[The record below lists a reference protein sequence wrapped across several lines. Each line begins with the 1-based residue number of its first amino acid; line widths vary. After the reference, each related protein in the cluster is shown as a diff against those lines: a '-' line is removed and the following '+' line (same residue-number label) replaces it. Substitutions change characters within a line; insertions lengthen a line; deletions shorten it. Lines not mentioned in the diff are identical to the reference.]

1 MTNCIICHKDLLMV
15 TNTCADIPTQTE
27 GYDIIAEANQFVCIC
42 FDCIKKQN
50 KN

>member
-15 TNTCADIPTQTE
+15 TGSDCS
-27 GYDIIAEANQFVCIC
+27 DIIAEVNQFVCIC

-50 KN
+50 KNQV